1 MNGLIKGKEVHF
13 DDEYLHEKLG
23 DGRIISTPL
32 DCYKAL
38 KKASVS
44 ELKNYKFICMNTGIE
59 WESID
64 YHLNIENILVFSLQ
78 EVVHLEVKNLSDILI
93 DLISIVEVGI
103 KHYL

>member
-13 DDEYLHEKLG
+13 DDEYLHVKLE

-32 DCYKAL
+32 DWYEPL
-38 KKASVS
+38 KKASID

-64 YHLNIENILVFSLQ
+64 YHLNIESMLVFSLQ
-78 EVVHLEVKNLSDILI
+78 KIA
-93 DLISIVEVGI
+93 
-103 KHYL
+103 